1 MADLIDQDYFMND
14 YHGDKTIDTER
25 WLKLEMTAEDVINEL
40 TFNYFMFHDLSEL
53 CVSDQI
59 LVKKATAAEVEY
71 LAQLKT
77 PTELA
82 GNGEVTSIHAGNVT
96 KSYSNVTKSRDNVLI
111 SRRAVHYLRFT
122 GLLYRGVHN
131 G

>member
-1 MADLIDQDYFMND
+1 MADLIDQNYYDND
-14 YHGDKTIDTER
+14 YHGDHIDASK
-25 WLKLEMTAEDVINEL
+25 WAKLEMTAEDVINEL

-53 CVSDQI
+53 IVNDQM
-59 LVKKATAAEVEY
+59 LVKKAVAAEIEY
-71 LAQLKT
+71 LDGLKT

-96 KSYSNVTKSRDNVLI
+96 KSYSNVSKSRDNVLI

-122 GLLYRGVHN
+122 GLFYRGVHN

>member
-1 MADLIDQDYFMND
+1 MDYLIDQNYYDND
-14 YHGDKTIDTER
+14 YHGDHIDASK
-25 WLKLEMTAEDVINEL
+25 WAKLEMTAEDVINEL

-53 CVSDQI
+53 AVNDQM
-59 LVKKATAAEVEY
+59 LVKKAVAAEIEY
-71 LAQLKT
+71 LDQLKT

-96 KSYSNVTKSRDNVLI
+96 KNYSNVSKSRDNVLI

>member
-1 MADLIDQDYFMND
+1 MADLIDQTYYEHD
-14 YHGDKTIDTER
+14 YHGDHIDALK
-25 WLKLEMTAEDVINEL
+25 WAKLEMTAEDVINEL
-40 TFNYFMFHDLSEL
+40 TFNCFMFHDLSEFT
-53 CVSDQI
+53 VNDQM
-59 LVKKATAAEVEY
+59 LVKKAVAAEIEY
-71 LAQLKT
+71 LNQLKT

-96 KSYSNVTKSRDNVLI
+96 KSYSNVSKSRDNVLI

>member
-1 MADLIDQDYFMND
+1 MADLIDQNYYDND
-14 YHGDKTIDTER
+14 YHGDHIDASK
-25 WLKLEMTAEDVINEL
+25 WAKLEMTAEDVINEL

-53 CVSDQI
+53 IVNDQM
-59 LVKKATAAEVEY
+59 LVKKAVAAEIEY
-71 LAQLKT
+71 LNQLKT

-96 KSYSNVTKSRDNVLI
+96 KSYSNVSKSRDDVLI

>member
-1 MADLIDQDYFMND
+1 MIDQTYYEND
-14 YHGDKTIDTER
+14 YHGDHIDALE
-25 WLKLEMTAEDVINEL
+25 WAKLEMTAEDVINEL
-40 TFNYFMFHDLSEL
+40 TFNYFMFNDLSEL
-53 CVSDQI
+53 AVNDQM
-59 LVKKATAAEVEY
+59 LVKKAVAAEIEY
-71 LAQLKT
+71 LNQLKT

-96 KSYSNVTKSRDNVLI
+96 KSYSNVSKSRDNVLI